1 MEIIWLGNLLGYG
14 TSFFGNVYGVGGVA
28 PCIQSRDYK
37 GPRLVLIETN
47 EQRRANRNDKEIWEQ
62 K

>member
-1 MEIIWLGNLLGYG
+1 MDIKWLGNILGYG
-14 TSFFGNVYGVGGVA
+14 TSFFGNVYGVGGVS

-37 GPRLVLIETN
+37 GPRMVLVKVD
-47 EQRRANRNDKEIWEQ
+47 EQRRTNRNDKEIRQQ